1 MIGPGTGVRVY
12 LAAGVTDMRKGIAG
26 LGALAQNAL
35 GQNPVSGSVFV
46 FRGRKGDRVKLLYW
60 DGQGF
65 CLYYKVLERGHFPW
79 PRANSGAVHLTS
91 AQLSM
96 LWEGIDWRRPKWTAT
111 PIRM

>member
-1 MIGPGTGVRVY
+1 MIGLGSGVRVY

-35 GQNPVSGSVFV
+35 HQNPASGAAFV

-65 CLYYKVLERGHFPW
+65 CLYYKVLERGYFPW
-79 PRANSGAVHLTS
+79 PRADAGAVHLTS

-96 LWEGIDWRRPKWTAT
+96 LWEGIDWRRPRWTSAPT
-111 PIRM
+111 RM